1 MTDRFS
7 HEALLYDG
15 PAQFL
20 DGTLPFLRDG
30 LARDEG
36 MLVALPA
43 DRIARLERELGE
55 DAERVSF
62 ADMAELGRNP
72 ARIIPAWRDF
82 LDEQA
87 AAGRPFRGI
96 GEPIWA
102 GRTPGELV
110 ECQHHESLLN
120 LAFDVGPA
128 WRLLCPYDTDALP
141 QDVIQEA
148 QRSHPSLW
156 QDGVGCASPSYVTPE
171 ATLSE
176 GDDLPPPPPEA
187 HRLAFTGER
196 LSDLRKLV
204 ARCAG
209 SASLGPERTSDL
221 VLATSEVATNSILH
235 GGGEGTLA
243 IWQEPGALICEV
255 RDRGRITDPLVGR
268 ERPSP
273 DKLRGRGIW
282 LVNQLCDLVQIRTT
296 PSGSVVR
303 LRMVPGV
310 PARELFEGD
319 S

>member
-20 DGTLPFLRDG
+20 YGTLPFLRDG
-30 LARDEG
+30 LARDED

-43 DRIARLERELGE
+43 DRIAWLGRELGE
-55 DAERVSF
+55 DAERVCF

-82 LDEQA
+82 LDEQG

-102 GRTPGELV
+102 GRTPDELA
-110 ECQHHESLLN
+110 ECQRHESLLN
-120 LAFDVGPA
+120 LAFDGGPA

-141 QDVIQEA
+141 RDVIQEA
-148 QRSHPSLW
+148 RRSHPSHW
-156 QDGVGCASPSYVTPE
+156 ENGVGGSSSSYVAPE
-171 ATLSE
+171 AILAE
-176 GDDLPPPPPEA
+176 GDELPPPPPGA

-196 LSDLRKLV
+196 LSELRQLV

-209 SASLGPERTSDL
+209 SAGLEPERTSDL
-221 VLATSEVATNSILH
+221 VLAASEVATNSILH
-235 GGGEGTLA
+235 GGGAGTLSVWRDA
-243 IWQEPGALICEV
+243 GALICEV

-268 ERPSP
+268 ERASP
-273 DKLRGRGIW
+273 DKLRGRGMW

-296 PSGSVVR
+296 PGGSAVRFRLASG
-303 LRMVPGV
+303 
-310 PARELFEGD
+310 A
-319 S
+319 

>member
-55 DAERVSF
+55 DAERVCF
-62 ADMAELGRNP
+62 ADMAQLGRNP

-120 LAFDVGPA
+120 LAFDGGPA
-128 WRLLCPYDTDALP
+128 WRLLCPYDTNALP

-148 QRSHPSLW
+148 RRSHPSLW
-156 QDGVGCASPSYVTPE
+156 QDGVGCASASYVSPE
-171 ATLSE
+171 ATVSD

-187 HRLAFTGER
+187 HRFAFTREQ

-209 SASLGPERTSDL
+209 SAGLAAERTSDL
-221 VLATSEVATNSILH
+221 VLAASEVATNSILH
-235 GGGEGTLA
+235 GGGEGTLS
-243 IWQEPGALICEV
+243 IWREPGALLCEV
-255 RDRGRITDPLVGR
+255 RGRGRITDPLVGR
-268 ERPSP
+268 ERPPS

-282 LVNQLCDLVQIRTT
+282 LINQLCDLVQIRTT
-296 PSGSVVR
+296 PGGSVVR
-303 LRMVPGV
+303 LRMASGL

>member
-1 MTDRFS
+1 MPDRFS
-7 HEALLYDG
+7 HEALFYDS
-15 PAQFL
+15 PERFL

-30 LARDEG
+30 LARDEA

-43 DRIARLERELGE
+43 DRIAWVGRELGE
-55 DAERVSF
+55 DAERVCF

-82 LDEQA
+82 LDEQG

-102 GRTPGELV
+102 GRTPDELV

-120 LAFDVGPA
+120 LAFDGGPA

-141 QDVIQEA
+141 RDVIQEA
-148 QRSHPSLW
+148 RRSHPSLW
-156 QDGVGCASPSYVTPE
+156 EDGVGGSSSSYVAPE

-176 GDDLPPPPPEA
+176 GHELPPPPPEA

-196 LSDLRKLV
+196 LSELRKLV

-209 SASLGPERTSDL
+209 SAGLEPERTSDL
-221 VLATSEVATNSILH
+221 VLAASEVASNSILH
-235 GGGEGTLA
+235 GGGAGTFS
-243 IWQEPGALICEV
+243 IWREAGAVICEV

-268 ERPSP
+268 ERPST
-273 DKLRGRGIW
+273 DKLRGRGMW

-296 PSGSVVR
+296 AGGSAVRFRLASG
-303 LRMVPGV
+303 
-310 PARELFEGD
+310 A
-319 S
+319 

>member
-1 MTDRFS
+1 MADRFS
-7 HEALLYDG
+7 HEALFYDC
-15 PAQFL
+15 PERFL

-30 LARDEG
+30 LARDEA

-43 DRIARLERELGE
+43 ERIALLERELGQ
-55 DAERVSF
+55 DAERVCF

-82 LDEQA
+82 LDEQG

-102 GRTPGELV
+102 GRTPDELV

-120 LAFDVGPA
+120 LAFDGGPA

-141 QDVIQEA
+141 RDVIQEA
-148 QRSHPSLW
+148 RRSHPSLW
-156 QDGVGCASPSYVTPE
+156 EDGVGASSSSYVAPE

-176 GDDLPPPPPEA
+176 GDELSPPPPEA

-209 SASLGPERTSDL
+209 SAGLEPERTSNL
-221 VLATSEVATNSILH
+221 VLAASEVATNSILH
-235 GGGEGTLA
+235 GGGAGTLS
-243 IWQEPGALICEV
+243 IWREAGAVICEV

-268 ERPSP
+268 ERQSP
-273 DKLRGRGIW
+273 DKLRGRGMW

-296 PSGSVVR
+296 PGGSAVRFRLASG
-303 LRMVPGV
+303 
-310 PARELFEGD
+310 A
-319 S
+319 

>member
-7 HEALLYDG
+7 HEALFYDG
-15 PAQFL
+15 AAQFL

-30 LARDEG
+30 LAREEA
-36 MLVALPA
+36 MLVAVPA
-43 DRIARLERELGE
+43 DRIALLDRELGDE
-55 DAERVSF
+55 YAERLCF

-82 LDEQA
+82 LDEQS

-110 ECQHHESLLN
+110 ECQEHESLLN
-120 LAFDVGPA
+120 LAFDGGPA
-128 WRLLCPYDTDALP
+128 WRLLCPYDTDALSP
-141 QDVIQEA
+141 DVIQEA
-148 QRSHPSLW
+148 RRSHPSLW
-156 QDGVGCASPSYVTPE
+156 ENGVGCPSATYLAPE
-171 ATLSE
+171 ATRSE

-187 HRLAFTGER
+187 RRFVFTGER

-209 SASLGPERTSDL
+209 SAGLGPQRTSDL
-221 VLATSEVATNSILH
+221 VLAASEVATNSVRH
-235 GGGEGTLA
+235 GGGEGTLS
-243 IWQEPGALICEV
+243 IWREPGTLICEV
-255 RDRGRITDPLVGR
+255 RDHGRITDPLVGR

-273 DKLRGRGIW
+273 DKLRGRGMW

-296 PSGSVVR
+296 SRGGVVR
-303 LRMVPGV
+303 FRLASG
-310 PARELFEGD
+310 ARTR
-319 S
+319 

>member
-1 MTDRFS
+1 MVDRFS
-7 HEALLYDG
+7 HEALFYDC
-15 PAQFL
+15 PERFL

-30 LARDEG
+30 LARDEA

-43 DRIARLERELGE
+43 DRIGWLGRELGE
-55 DAERVSF
+55 DAERVCF

-82 LDEQA
+82 LDEQG

-102 GRTPGELV
+102 GRTPDELV

-120 LAFDVGPA
+120 LAFDGGPA

-141 QDVIQEA
+141 RDVIQEA
-148 QRSHPSLW
+148 RRSHPSLW
-156 QDGVGCASPSYVTPE
+156 ENGVGGSSSSYAAPE

-176 GDDLPPPPPEA
+176 GDELPPPPPGA

-196 LSDLRKLV
+196 LSELRKRV

-209 SASLGPERTSDL
+209 SAGLEPGRTSDL
-221 VLATSEVATNSILH
+221 VLAASEVATNSVLH
-235 GGGEGTLA
+235 GGGAGTLS
-243 IWQEPGALICEV
+243 IWREAGALICEV

-268 ERPSP
+268 VRPLP
-273 DKLRGRGIW
+273 DKLRGRGMW

-296 PSGSVVR
+296 PGGSTVRFRLASG
-303 LRMVPGV
+303 
-310 PARELFEGD
+310 A
-319 S
+319 